1 MPNQSSGYQPQA
13 GDSPPPPA
21 SPWAVLREAGFWVVI
36 VLGLLM
42 FFTFF
47 LLGSSSYVLA
57 TTSQYADSYLDNWNP
72 VQGSDNSRWTR
83 EVSTINFR
91 NFGYPL
97 GQGSYRI
104 SVWLDDGRPLF
115 SSLRESFADFEKRT
129 KESPGPTLLPYT
141 ITVSTAGQVVG
152 VISQSG
158 RLGLSFYDFEVAGE
172 LVQRQAPD
180 VAVTLATS
188 AVTSP
193 VGSNL
198 KFGAKVSSI
207 SFNRDYRSD
216 TLILPPALAIF
227 GALVV
232 PVLGYLGLRRNL
244 PKRVVFWIMLE
255 TALSL
260 SGGYL
265 AARPLLYIWM
275 PLLILI
281 AVAIFYFAWRRELG
295 AGWRGRSKQQLS

>member
-1 MPNQSSGYQPQA
+1 VPNQSSGYQPQA
-13 GDSPPPPA
+13 SDSPPPPA

-42 FFTFF
+42 FFAFSI
-47 LLGSSSYVLA
+47 LGSSSYVLA
-57 TTSQYADSYLDNWNP
+57 TTGEYTDSYLDNWNP
-72 VQGSDNSRWTR
+72 VQGSDGSRWTR
-83 EVSTINFR
+83 EVSTVNFR

-104 SVWLDDGRPLF
+104 SVRLDDGRPPF
-115 SSLRESFADFEKRT
+115 SNLGKTFEDFEKRMG
-129 KESPGPTLLPYT
+129 ESPGPTMLPYT
-141 ITVSTAGQVVG
+141 ITVSTGGQVVG
-152 VISQSG
+152 VISQTN
-158 RLGLSFYDFEVAGE
+158 RLGFGLYDFEVAGE

-193 VGSNL
+193 IGSNL

-207 SFNRDYRSD
+207 SLNGDYIPD
-216 TLILPPALAIF
+216 TLILPPVLAIF

-244 PKRVVFWIMLE
+244 PKRAVFWIMLG
-255 TALSL
+255 TVVSL
-260 SGGYL
+260 GSGYL
-265 AARPLLYIWM
+265 AGRPLLYIWM

-281 AVAIFYFAWRRELG
+281 AFAIFYFAWRRELG
-295 AGWRGRSKQQLS
+295 AGGRRRGKQQVG